1 MEGEEKKDMYG
12 LGSDHDLL
20 IRLDTRFGDFEKHQR
35 SSQDGI
41 TEKLLSLLSK
51 MDRKVDKEDLNAVQ
65 SEMQKKFSE
74 VDTRFRALEER
85 NHAQDVQ
92 KDTVI
97 KLGAGGIKL
106 WHLALGAIMFLLTS
120 ISIVTNI
127 IQALK

>member
-1 MEGEEKKDMYG
+1 MGEEVKNMYTAT
-12 LGSDHDLL
+12 DHDLL

-35 SSQDGI
+35 SSQENI

-51 MDRKVDKEDLNAVQ
+51 MEKKVDKDDLTNMQ
-65 SEMQKKFSE
+65 GEMTKKFGE
-74 VDTRFRALEER
+74 VDTRLRALEEK
-85 NHAQDVQ
+85 NHTEDVQ

-97 KLGAGGIKL
+97 RLGMGGIKL
-106 WHLALGAIMFLLTS
+106 WQLAIGAIMFLLTS